1 MNNIVFDFRHAYTR
15 GDRLEADAPV
25 YQWDTG
31 RIIEAYV
38 PEEEPEFVFAVGY
51 DNDPT
56 LTTASAT
63 VDAANDGGFVLTAD
77 MPVTLDKPG
86 TLLVYIV
93 AEDDGIAATLYEGAV
108 KVRGRQEVGE

>member
-15 GDRLEADAPV
+15 GDRLQAAEDI
-25 YQWDTG
+25 YQWDAG

-51 DNDPT
+51 DNDLA
-56 LTTASAT
+56 LTAVSAT
-63 VDAANDGGFVLTAD
+63 VDAAEDGGFVLTAD

-86 TLLVYIV
+86 TILVYIV
-93 AEDDGIAATLYEGAV
+93 AEDDGIAVTLYEGAV
-108 KVRGRQEVGE
+108 KVRYRQEVSE